1 MMEFAIIG
9 LGYVG
14 LSMATLL
21 SRRYKVVAVDIVK
34 EKIDKVNAGISPID
48 DKEISECL
56 GKGNL
61 NLHATDDYKEIS
73 NADFVILATPTNYNP
88 DTKCFDI
95 SILESSLKS
104 VLEHN
109 QKAAIVIKSTIPI
122 GYTRSKAEEAGL
134 KDRLLYSPEFLRE
147 GRALFDNLHPS
158 RIIAGIPDDNPT
170 AIKNAET
177 FVSVLKECSL
187 EPGVETCIMGSTE
200 AESVKLFSNSYLA
213 MRVAFFNELDSFAE
227 SNGLSAKEII
237 KGVCLDPRIGDYYNN
252 PSFGYGGYCLPK
264 DTKQLLSNYVDVPNS
279 LIRAIVESNSL
290 RKSFISEKIIGHI
303 EKNGCKRV
311 GIYRLTMKSNSDNYR
326 ESCILDIMDALS
338 DTSAEV
344 VVYEPTYDGDTYRDF
359 KVIKDFTAFK
369 SMCDM
374 IITNRYS
381 NELDDVR
388 DKVYSRDIF
397 MRD

>member
-21 SRRYKVVAVDIVK
+21 SRKHKVVAVDIVR
-34 EKIDKVNAGISPID
+34 EKIDKVNSGISPID
-48 DKEISECL
+48 DNEIREYL

-61 NLHATDDYKEIS
+61 KLHATDDYKEIS

-95 SILESSLKS
+95 SILESSLES

-109 QKAAIVIKSTIPI
+109 QKATIVIKSTIPI
-122 GYTRSKAEEAGL
+122 GYTRCKAEEAGL

-147 GRALFDNLHPS
+147 GKALFDNLHPS
-158 RIIAGIPDDNPT
+158 RIIAGVPDDNPT
-170 AIKNAET
+170 SLKKAET

-187 EPGVETCIMGSTE
+187 NPAVETLIMGSTE
-200 AESVKLFSNSYLA
+200 AESVKLFSNAYLA
-213 MRVAFFNELDSFAE
+213 MRVAYFNELDSFAE
-227 SNGLSAKEII
+227 SNGLLAKEII

-279 LIRAIVESNSL
+279 LIKAIVESNSIRKGFIAERIL
-290 RKSFISEKIIGHI
+290 RHI
-303 EKNGCKRV
+303 ETNRCKMV
-311 GIYRLTMKSNSDNYR
+311 GVYRLTMKSNSDNYR
-326 ESCILDIMDALS
+326 ESCVLDIMDALS
-338 DTSAEV
+338 DASAEV
-344 VVYEPTYDGDTYRDF
+344 VVYEPTYAGDTYRNF
-359 KVIKDFTAFK
+359 KVIKDFKAFK
-369 SMCDM
+369 NMCDM

-381 NELDDVR
+381 RELDDVK

>member
-1 MMEFAIIG
+1 MEFAIIG

-21 SRRYKVVAVDIVK
+21 SRKHKVVAVDIVR

-48 DKEISECL
+48 DNEIREYL

-61 NLHATDDYKEIS
+61 KLHATDDYKEIS

-95 SILESSLKS
+95 SILESSLES

-109 QKAAIVIKSTIPI
+109 QKATIVIKSTIPI
-122 GYTRSKAEEAGL
+122 GYTRRKAEETGL

-147 GRALFDNLHPS
+147 GKALFDNLHPS
-158 RIIAGIPDDNPT
+158 RIIAGVPDDNPT
-170 AIKNAET
+170 SLKKAET

-187 EPGVETCIMGSTE
+187 NPAVETLIMGSTE
-200 AESVKLFSNSYLA
+200 AESVKLFSNAYLA
-213 MRVAFFNELDSFAE
+213 MRVAYFNELDSFAE
-227 SNGLSAKEII
+227 SNGLLAKEII

-279 LIRAIVESNSL
+279 LIKAIVESNSIRKGFIAERIL
-290 RKSFISEKIIGHI
+290 RHI
-303 EKNGCKRV
+303 EANRCKMV
-311 GIYRLTMKSNSDNYR
+311 GVYRLTMKSNSDNYR
-326 ESCILDIMDALS
+326 ESCVLDIMDALS
-338 DTSAEV
+338 DASAEV
-344 VVYEPTYDGDTYRDF
+344 VVYEPTYAGDTYRNF
-359 KVIKDFTAFK
+359 KVIKDFKAFK
-369 SMCDM
+369 NMCDM

-381 NELDDVR
+381 RELDDVK